1 LEIRQAGGTTI
12 AQDEESCIVFGMPKE
27 AIERGAAAQVLPLSR
42 MAQAV
47 LHARP
52 VSLDAGKPA

>member
-27 AIERGAAAQVLPLSR
+27 AIERGAAMKVLPLSR
-42 MAQAV
+42 MAQAIV
-47 LHARP
+47 QIRHTP
-52 VSLDAGKPA
+52 IETVKPA